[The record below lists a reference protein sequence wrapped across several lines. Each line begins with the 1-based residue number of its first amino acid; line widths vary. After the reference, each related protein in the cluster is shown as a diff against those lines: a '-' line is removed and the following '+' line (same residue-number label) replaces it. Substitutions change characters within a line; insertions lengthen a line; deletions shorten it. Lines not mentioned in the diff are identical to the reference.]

1 VGSSPLEQKRKAILL
16 ASAPLKN
23 SPPTSPPHTTQP
35 IAILQLPAEL
45 NESMLEVLLQKT
57 HLHNRERENSRDAT
71 RKKIATFREKK
82 VERFL
87 NDGCMQLPFIYP

>member
-1 VGSSPLEQKRKAILL
+1 VGSYPLEEKRKAILL

-23 SPPTSPPHTTQP
+23 SPPPPPPTTQP

-71 RKKIATFREKK
+71 RKKIATFRGKK

-87 NDGCMQLPFIYP
+87 NGGCM